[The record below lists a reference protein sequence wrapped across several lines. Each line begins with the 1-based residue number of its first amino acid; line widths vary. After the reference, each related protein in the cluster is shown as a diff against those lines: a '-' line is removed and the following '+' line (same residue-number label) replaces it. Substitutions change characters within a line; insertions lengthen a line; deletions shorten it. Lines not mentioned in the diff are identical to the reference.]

1 MEKVVHWR
9 MSSQA
14 YLSSFHTRFF
24 KRFKEVKSQLPYTA
38 ASVCGVFL
46 RLDFSRD
53 KVQLMHVSISCHP
66 QEETHMNKEIR
77 EPVPQNKKENNS
89 IET

>member
-1 MEKVVHWR
+1 M
-9 MSSQA
+9 Q
-14 YLSSFHTRFF
+14 LSGLSFFLPHEFF

-38 ASVCGVFL
+38 ASVVG
-46 RLDFSRD
+46 